1 MPERPGV
8 YSIDLRAGE
17 ISEGSALPTADDLL
31 WGENA
36 GGPTLISAARLLDSG
51 GAALPVTAMAPTE
64 PVDPETGARYAVSGS
79 WGVFSPGQL
88 ITKTPTGWYVAAM
101 RIGGLVA
108 RLDDPGTV
116 MQWNGSAWTERALIS
131 AADQAKIDALTDPH
145 ELSDGEITTGTAA
158 TPGMITAAQAKLA
171 AETWGASGAIPA
183 TLDDLPDGAT
193 RSALT
198 ATELTLLAVVNDA
211 TSAAT
216 PETLCLRDAA
226 GRVKGAAAAEPD
238 EFVTLSQITSSEE
251 GTGTADILRLVV
263 TASGATSVSASEL
276 PFEDADATVV
286 ALDTEDYD
294 RLADLAL
301 SSNAVELTAGTYV
314 AEAEAVMAVTTTDLV
329 QPIYRLRIAH
339 NESASYVQLAGDDL
353 PQFPAPDADGEKQ
366 ALRMRAHAVFTL
378 SSTASVR
385 LQATSSHAAVV
396 RAGARLTITQI
407 AVAVSGGGPGGG
419 GNAYGTTG
427 VIQTSDGASGL
438 AGLEAFRIDGTNAL
452 ARLPRIARSCAAV
465 TEPTW
470 TGNAATLA
478 APVGVAESYL
488 SIDNHPAPVEPST
501 DTVLTVTVPVA
512 APAGYVAG
520 LVEEFRL
527 TVTNAHASRQLKV
540 VTTGFTADG
549 AIAKQLRLYPGDTG
563 TLRYWYALGT
573 WYVEGV
579 PMIDDRLEVDWVV
592 AANAAVYFPA
602 RRTMRVA
609 PWVTDHFY
617 LWAPEGAP
625 TATTIF
631 ALQERVSSVWTT
643 RFNATFTSG
652 NAFST
657 WNAATPIVSTNQWRL
672 LAPAALNGITRVAGG
687 INVGIVSAG

>member
-31 WGENA
+31 WGENDGA
-36 GGPTLISAARLLDSG
+36 PTLISAARLLDSG

-88 ITKTPTGWYVAAM
+88 ITKTATGWYVSAM
-101 RIGGLVA
+101 RVGGLVA
-108 RLDDPGTV
+108 RLDGPGTV
-116 MQWNGSAWTERALIS
+116 MQWDGSAWTERALIS

-145 ELSDGEITTGTAA
+145 ELTDGEITAGTAT

-198 ATELTLLAVVNDA
+198 AAEVALLAVVYDA

-238 EFVTLSQITSSEE
+238 EFVTLSQITGGED
-251 GTGTADILRLVV
+251 GTGTADILRFVAR
-263 TASGATSVSASEL
+263 ASGTTALTAE
-276 PFEDADATVV
+276 TVAAV
-286 ALDTEDYD
+286 AIDTEDYD
-294 RLADLAL
+294 RLNDLAL
-301 SSNAVELTAGTYV
+301 SSNAVELAAGTYRV
-314 AEAEAVMAVTTTDLV
+314 TATAVIEATTADLV
-329 QPIYRLRIAH
+329 QPVYKLRIAH
-339 NESASYVQLAGDDL
+339 NETASYVELGGDDV
-353 PQFPAPDADGEKQ
+353 PQFPAPDADGGKQ
-366 ALRMRAHAVFTL
+366 ATALSARAVFTL

-385 LQATSSHAAVV
+385 LQATSSLAATV
-396 RAGARLTITQI
+396 RAGATLQIEQI
-407 AVAVSGGGPGGG
+407 AVTVSGGGGGG
-419 GNAYGTTG
+419 GGGSAYGTTG
-427 VIQTSDGASGL
+427 VIQTSDGASGF

-465 TEPTW
+465 SEPTW
-470 TGNAATLA
+470 TDNAATLA

-488 SIDNHPAPVEPST
+488 SIDNHPAPVESST
-501 DTVLTVTVPVA
+501 DTVLTVTVPIA
-512 APAGYVAG
+512 APAGYVLG

-527 TVTNAHASRQLKV
+527 TVTNAHASRQIKV
-540 VTTGFTADG
+540 VTTGFTAIG
-549 AIAKQLRLYPGDTG
+549 AIAKQLRLYPGDSG

-609 PWVTDHFY
+609 PWVTDQFY

-625 TATTIF
+625 TATTVF

-652 NAFST
+652 NAFAT
-657 WNAATPIVSTNQWRL
+657 WDAATPIVSTHQWRL

-687 INVGIVSAG
+687 INVGIVNAG